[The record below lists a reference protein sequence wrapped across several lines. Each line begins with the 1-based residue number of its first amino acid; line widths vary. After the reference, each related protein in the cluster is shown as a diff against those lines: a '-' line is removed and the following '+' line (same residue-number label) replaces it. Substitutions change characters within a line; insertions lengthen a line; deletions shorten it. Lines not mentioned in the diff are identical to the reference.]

1 MIRLT
6 PQNFQLDAAQGELP
20 RRSISG
26 VAVVY
31 GVEATVSDGTRVK
44 FLDGSLPLDGPN
56 PKIFLYHDSSQPVGI
71 VTERTQVE
79 NSVLFTGKL
88 SETTLASEALVLAM
102 DSVLD
107 AVSVGINPTKFRY
120 SKDGVMEIQAAD
132 WFELSM
138 VPHGAVAGAVI
149 NQVAA
154 SIPEDED
161 IHEKETEV
169 VLNEIENSQ
178 EEIKE
183 MSEIIE
189 TPAVIEASAITPLFA
204 QPKQAFK
211 LPSAAEYISAFM
223 QGGAVAAE
231 MQAKI
236 KAAAPDVNTL
246 GGSLDGVLPLPIVQP
261 VYNNFR
267 GLRPLID
274 AMGPKAMP
282 QGGKV
287 FIRPKV
293 TTHTSIGGPQTESAT
308 ITPGTFVISDEQV
321 TKKIFGGY
329 VEVSEA
335 SIDWTQPEVLSL
347 LLDDMARIYANQTDD
362 YACTEFEAGVS
373 QTATLT
379 SATDAADWAAFVYE
393 AATDILVNS
402 NGNLPN
408 ALIVSPNYFQVLG
421 GLTDDSGRPL
431 FPQVGPMNA
440 FGSMNPSSVE
450 SSAFGLRL
458 VVDRNLNNQVYVG
471 NTDGFEVFEQAKG
484 AISIDTPSTLSRTV
498 AFRGYLATLMIDSTK
513 FVKRAA

>member
-6 PQNFQLDAAQGELP
+6 PQSFQVDAAKGDAP

-31 GVEATVSDGTRVK
+31 GVEATVNDGTRVK

-56 PKIFLYHDSSQPVGI
+56 PKLFLYHDSSQPVGL
-71 VTERTQVE
+71 VVEREQVE
-79 NSVLFTGKL
+79 NSVLFTAKL

-120 SKDGVMEIQAAD
+120 SKDGVMEIQSAD

-154 SIPEDED
+154 SIPENED
-161 IHEKETEV
+161 IHENETEV
-169 VLNEIENSQ
+169 VLNELENSQ
-178 EEIKE
+178 GENQ
-183 MSEIIE
+183 MSETVE
-189 TPAVIEASAITPLFA
+189 TPAVIEASTIAPLFA

-223 QGGAVAAE
+223 QGGSVAAE
-231 MQAKI
+231 MNAKI

-246 GGSLDGVLPLPIVQP
+246 DGALDGVLPLPIVQP

-282 QGGKV
+282 QGGKI

-293 TTHTSIGGPQTESAT
+293 TTHTTIGGPLTESAT
-308 ITPGTFVISDEQV
+308 ITDGTFVISDEQV
-321 TKKIFGGY
+321 TKQIFGGY
-329 VEVSEA
+329 VSVSEA
-335 SIDWTQPEVLSL
+335 SIDWSQPEVLSL

-362 YACTEFEAGVS
+362 YACQQFEAGVT

-379 SATDAADWAAFVYE
+379 SATDAADWASFVYE

-421 GLTDDSGRPL
+421 GLSDDQGRPL

-440 FGSMNPSSVE
+440 FGSMNPGSVE

-458 VVDRNLNNQVYVG
+458 VVDRNLDNQVYVG

-484 AISIDTPSTLSRTV
+484 AISIDTPSTLSRTL

-513 FVKRAA
+513 FVKRAD

>member
-6 PQNFQLDAAQGELP
+6 PQNFTVDAAAP
-20 RRSISG
+20 DAPARRTVSG

-31 GVEATVSDGTRVK
+31 DVEATVSDGTRVK
-44 FLDGSLPLDGPN
+44 FAKGSLPIDGPA
-56 PKIFLYHDSSQPVGI
+56 PKIFMYHDSSQPVGI
-71 VTERTQVE
+71 LTERIEAE
-79 NSVLFTGKL
+79 NSVLFTGKI
-88 SETTLASEALVLAM
+88 SETTLGNEFLVLAQ
-102 DSVLD
+102 DGVVD
-107 AVSVGINPTKFRY
+107 QVSVGVNPIKFRY
-120 SKDGVMEIQAAD
+120 TKDGVMEILSAD
-132 WFELSM
+132 WFEISM

-149 NQVAA
+149 NQIAA
-154 SIPEDED
+154 SIPDAED
-161 IHEKETEV
+161 IHENNSEV
-169 VLNEIENSQ
+169 VLNEVENSQ
-178 EEIKE
+178 GENE
-183 MSEIIE
+183 MSETVE
-189 TPAVIEASAITPLFA
+189 TPAVIEATTIAPLFA

-223 QGGAVAAE
+223 QGGSVAAE
-231 MQAKI
+231 MNAKI
-236 KAAAPDVNTL
+236 QAAAPDVNTL

-274 AMGPKAMP
+274 AMQPKAMP

-293 TTHTSIGGPQTESAT
+293 TTHTSIGGPETESQT
-308 ITPGTFVISDEQV
+308 ITDGTFVISDEQV

-329 VEVSEA
+329 VSVSEA

-347 LLDDMARIYANQTDD
+347 LLDDMARIYANQTDA
-362 YACTEFEAGVS
+362 YACSEFESNVS

-379 SATDAADWAAFVYE
+379 DSTSAADWASFVYE
-393 AATDILVNS
+393 AATTILVNS

-408 ALIVSPNYFQVLG
+408 ALIVSPEYFQALG
-421 GLTDDSGRPL
+421 KLTDDAGRPL

-440 FGSMNPSSVE
+440 YGSMNAASVE
-450 SSAFGLRL
+450 ASAFGLRL
-458 VVDRNLNNQVYVG
+458 VVDRNLEAQVYVG

-498 AFRGYLATLMIDSTK
+498 AFRGYLATLMIDNTK
-513 FVKRAA
+513 FVKRDV

>member
-6 PQNFQLDAAQGELP
+6 PQSFQVDAAKGDAP

-31 GVEATVSDGTRVK
+31 GVEATVNDGTRVK

-56 PKIFLYHDSSQPVGI
+56 PKLFLYHDSSQPVGL
-71 VTERTQVE
+71 VVEREQVE
-79 NSVLFTGKL
+79 NSVLFTAKL

-120 SKDGVMEIQAAD
+120 SKDGVMEIQSAD

-154 SIPEDED
+154 SIPENED
-161 IHEKETEV
+161 IHENETEV
-169 VLNEIENSQ
+169 VLNELENSQ
-178 EEIKE
+178 GENQ
-183 MSEIIE
+183 MSETVE
-189 TPAVIEASAITPLFA
+189 TPAVIEASTIAPLFA

-223 QGGAVAAE
+223 QGGSVAAE
-231 MQAKI
+231 MNAKI

-246 GGSLDGVLPLPIVQP
+246 DGALDGVLPLPIVQP

-282 QGGKV
+282 QGGKI

-293 TTHTSIGGPQTESAT
+293 TTHTSIGGPLTESAT
-308 ITPGTFVISDEQV
+308 ITDGTFVISDEQV
-321 TKKIFGGY
+321 TKQIFGGY
-329 VEVSEA
+329 VSVSEA
-335 SIDWTQPEVLSL
+335 SIDWSQPEVLSL

-362 YACTEFEAGVS
+362 YACQQFEAGVT

-379 SATDAADWAAFVYE
+379 SATDAADWASFVYE

-421 GLTDDSGRPL
+421 GLSDDQGRPL

-440 FGSMNPSSVE
+440 FGSMNPGSVE

-458 VVDRNLNNQVYVG
+458 VVDRNLDNQVYVG

-484 AISIDTPSTLSRTV
+484 AISIDTPSTLSRTL

-513 FVKRAA
+513 FVKRA

>member
-6 PQNFQLDAAQGELP
+6 PQSFHVDAAQGELP

-71 VTERTQVE
+71 VTERTQVDD
-79 NSVLFTGKL
+79 SVLFTGKL

-107 AVSVGINPTKFRY
+107 AVSVGINPIKFRY
-120 SKDGVMEIQAAD
+120 SKEGVMEIQSAD

-154 SIPEDED
+154 SIPENED
-161 IHEKETEV
+161 IHENETDV
-169 VLNEIENSQ
+169 VLNELENSQ
-178 EEIKE
+178 GENE
-183 MSEIIE
+183 MSETVE
-189 TPAVIEASAITPLFA
+189 TPAVIEASSIAPLFA

-223 QGGAVAAE
+223 TGGSVAAE
-231 MQAKI
+231 MNAKI
-236 KAAAPDVNTL
+236 QAAAPDVNTL
-246 GGSLDGVLPLPIVQP
+246 GGSLDGILPLPIVQP

-282 QGGKV
+282 QGGKI

-293 TTHTSIGGPQTESAT
+293 TTHTSIGGPETESQT
-308 ITPGTFVISDEQV
+308 ITDGTFVISDEQV
-321 TKKIFGGY
+321 TKRIFGGY
-329 VEVSEA
+329 VSVSEA
-335 SIDWTQPEVLSL
+335 SIDWSQPEVLSL
-347 LLDDMARIYANQTDD
+347 LLDDMARIYANQTDE
-362 YACTEFEAGVS
+362 YACQQFQAGVT

-379 SATDAADWAAFVYE
+379 SATDAANWASFVYE

-421 GLTDDSGRPL
+421 TLSDDAGRPL

-440 FGSMNPSSVE
+440 FGSMNPASTE
-450 SSAFGLRL
+450 ASAFGLRL
-458 VVDRNLNNQVYVG
+458 VVDRNLVNQVYVG

-484 AISIDTPSTLSRTV
+484 AISIDTPSTLSRTL

-513 FVKRAA
+513 FVKRAD

>member
-6 PQNFQLDAAQGELP
+6 PQSFHVDAAQGELP

-120 SKDGVMEIQAAD
+120 SKDGVMEIQSAD

-154 SIPEDED
+154 SIPENED
-161 IHEKETEV
+161 IHENETEL

-178 EEIKE
+178 GENE
-183 MSEIIE
+183 MSETVE
-189 TPAVIEASAITPLFA
+189 TPAVIEASTIAPLFA

-211 LPSAAEYISAFM
+211 MPSAAEYISAFM
-223 QGGAVAAE
+223 QGGSVAAE
-231 MQAKI
+231 MNAKI
-236 KAAAPDVNTL
+236 QAAAPDVNTL

-274 AMGPKAMP
+274 AVGPKAMP

-293 TTHTSIGGPQTESAT
+293 TTHTSIGGPETESQT
-308 ITPGTFVISDEQV
+308 ITDGTFVISDEQV
-321 TKKIFGGY
+321 TKRIFGGY
-329 VEVSEA
+329 VSVSEA

-347 LLDDMARIYANQTDD
+347 LLDDMARIYANQTDE
-362 YACTEFEAGVS
+362 YACQQFQTGVT
-373 QTATLT
+373 QTATLADDT
-379 SATDAADWAAFVYE
+379 SAEDWAAFVYE

-408 ALIVSPNYFQVLG
+408 AIMVSPNYFQALG
-421 GLTDDSGRPL
+421 TLTDDSGRPL

-440 FGSMNPSSVE
+440 FGSMNPASVE
-450 SSAFGLRL
+450 ASAFGLRL
-458 VVDRNLNNQVYVG
+458 VVDRNLVNQVYVG

-513 FVKRAA
+513 FVKRA

>member
-1 MIRLT
+1 M
-6 PQNFQLDAAQGELP
+6 
-20 RRSISG
+20 
-26 VAVVY
+26 
-31 GVEATVSDGTRVK
+31 
-44 FLDGSLPLDGPN
+44 
-56 PKIFLYHDSSQPVGI
+56 YHDASQPVGI
-71 VTERTQVE
+71 LTERIEAE
-79 NSVLFTGKL
+79 NSVLFTGRI
-88 SETTLASEALVLAM
+88 SETTLGNEFLVLAQ
-102 DSVLD
+102 DGVVD
-107 AVSVGINPTKFRY
+107 QVSVGVNPTKFRY
-120 SKDGVMEIQAAD
+120 SKDGVMEILASE

-149 NQVAA
+149 NSIAA
-154 SIPEDED
+154 SIPDEED
-161 IHEKETEV
+161 IHENETEV
-169 VLNEIENSQ
+169 VLNEVENSQ
-178 EEIKE
+178 GENE

-189 TPAVIEASAITPLFA
+189 TPAVIEASTIAPLFA

-293 TTHTSIGGPQTESAT
+293 TTHTSIGGPETESQT
-308 ITPGTFVISDEQV
+308 ITDGTFVISDEQV

-329 VEVSEA
+329 VSVSEA

-347 LLDDMARIYANQTDD
+347 LLDDMARIYANQTDA
-362 YACTEFEAGVS
+362 YACSEFEDNVS

-379 SATDAADWAAFVYE
+379 SADSAADWAAFVYE
-393 AATDILVNS
+393 AATEILVNS

-408 ALIVSPNYFQVLG
+408 ALIVSPEYFQALG
-421 GLTDDSGRPL
+421 TLTDDAGRPL

-440 FGSMNPSSVE
+440 YGSMNAASVE
-450 SSAFGLRL
+450 ASAFGLRL
-458 VVDRNLNNQVYVG
+458 VVDRNLSAQVYVG

>member
-6 PQNFQLDAAQGELP
+6 PQNFTVDAAAP
-20 RRSISG
+20 DAPARRTVSG

-44 FLDGSLPLDGPN
+44 FAKGSLPLDGPA
-56 PKIFLYHDSSQPVGI
+56 PKIFMYHDSSQPVGI
-71 VTERTQVE
+71 LTERIEAE
-79 NSVLFTGKL
+79 NSVLFTGRI
-88 SETTLASEALVLAM
+88 SETTLGNEFLVLAQ
-102 DSVLD
+102 DGVVD
-107 AVSVGINPTKFRY
+107 QVSVGVNPLKFRY
-120 SKDGVMEIQAAD
+120 TKDGVMEILSAD

-149 NQVAA
+149 NQIAA
-154 SIPEDED
+154 SIPEPED
-161 IHEKETEV
+161 IHENEAEV
-169 VLNEIENSQ
+169 VLNEVENSQ
-178 EEIKE
+178 GENE

-189 TPAVIEASAITPLFA
+189 TPAVIEASTIAPLFA

-231 MQAKI
+231 MNAKI
-236 KAAAPDVNTL
+236 QAAAPDVNTL

-282 QGGKV
+282 QGGKI

-458 VVDRNLNNQVYVG
+458 VVDRNIDNQVYVG

>member
-6 PQNFQLDAAQGELP
+6 PQKFDVDAAQGETP

-56 PKIFLYHDSSQPVGI
+56 PKLFLYHDSSQPVGL

-79 NSVLFTGKL
+79 NSVLFTAKL

-120 SKDGVMEIQAAD
+120 SKDGVMEIQSAD

-161 IHEKETEV
+161 IHENETEL
-169 VLNEIENSQ
+169 VLNELENSQ
-178 EEIKE
+178 GENE
-183 MSEIIE
+183 MSETVE
-189 TPAVIEASAITPLFA
+189 TPAVIEASTIAPLFA

-211 LPSAAEYISAFM
+211 MPSAAEYISAFM
-223 QGGAVAAE
+223 QGGSVAAE
-231 MQAKI
+231 MNAKI
-236 KAAAPDVNTL
+236 QAAAPDVNTL

-274 AMGPKAMP
+274 AVGPKAMP

-293 TTHTSIGGPQTESAT
+293 TTHTSIGGPETESAT
-308 ITPGTFVISDEQV
+308 ITDGTFVISDEQV
-321 TKKIFGGY
+321 TKRIFGGY
-329 VEVSEA
+329 VSVSEA

-347 LLDDMARIYANQTDD
+347 LLDDMARIYANQTDE
-362 YACTEFEAGVS
+362 YACQQFQAGVS
-373 QTATLT
+373 QTATLADDT
-379 SATDAADWAAFVYE
+379 SAADWAAFVYE

-408 ALIVSPNYFQVLG
+408 ALMVSPNYFQALG
-421 GLTDDSGRPL
+421 TLTDDQGRPL

-440 FGSMNPSSVE
+440 FGSMNPASVE

-458 VVDRNLNNQVYVG
+458 VVDRNLVNQVYVG

-498 AFRGYLATLMIDSTK
+498 AFRGYLATLMIDNTK
-513 FVKRAA
+513 FVKRA

>member
-6 PQNFQLDAAQGELP
+6 PQSFHVDAAQGELP

-31 GVEATVSDGTRVK
+31 GIEATVSDGTRVK

-107 AVSVGINPTKFRY
+107 AVSVGINPLKFRY
-120 SKDGVMEIQAAD
+120 SKDGVMEIQSAD

-154 SIPEDED
+154 SIPKNED
-161 IHEKETEV
+161 IHENETEL

-178 EEIKE
+178 GENE
-183 MSEIIE
+183 MSETVE
-189 TPAVIEASAITPLFA
+189 TPAVIEASTIAPLFA

-211 LPSAAEYISAFM
+211 MPSAAEYISAFL
-223 QGGAVAAE
+223 QGGSVAAE
-231 MQAKI
+231 MNAKI
-236 KAAAPDVNTL
+236 QAAAPDVNTL

-274 AMGPKAMP
+274 AVGPKAMP
-282 QGGKV
+282 QGGKI

-293 TTHTSIGGPQTESAT
+293 TTHTSIGGPETESQT
-308 ITPGTFVISDEQV
+308 ITDGTFVISDEQV
-321 TKKIFGGY
+321 TKRIFGGY
-329 VEVSEA
+329 VSVSEA

-347 LLDDMARIYANQTDD
+347 LLDDMARIYANETDS
-362 YACTEFEAGVS
+362 YACQQFQAGVT
-373 QTATLT
+373 QTATLADDT
-379 SATDAADWAAFVYE
+379 SAADWASFVYE
-393 AATDILVNS
+393 AATEILTNS

-408 ALIVSPNYFQVLG
+408 ALMVSPNYFQALG
-421 GLTDDSGRPL
+421 TLTDDAGRPL

-458 VVDRNLNNQVYVG
+458 VVDRNLVNQVYVG

-498 AFRGYLATLMIDSTK
+498 AFRGYLATLMIDATK
-513 FVKRAA
+513 FVKRA

>member
-6 PQNFQLDAAQGELP
+6 PQNFTVDAAAP
-20 RRSISG
+20 DAPARRTVSG

-44 FLDGSLPLDGPN
+44 FAKGSLPLDGPA
-56 PKIFLYHDSSQPVGI
+56 PKIFMYHDSSQPVGI
-71 VTERTQVE
+71 LTERIEAE
-79 NSVLFTGKL
+79 NSVLFTGRI
-88 SETTLASEALVLAM
+88 SETTLGNEFLVLAQ
-102 DSVLD
+102 DGVVD
-107 AVSVGINPTKFRY
+107 QVSVGVNPLKFRY
-120 SKDGVMEIQAAD
+120 TKDGVMEILSAD

-149 NQVAA
+149 NQIAA
-154 SIPEDED
+154 SIPDAED
-161 IHEKETEV
+161 IHENETEV
-169 VLNEIENSQ
+169 VFNEVENSQ
-178 EEIKE
+178 GENE
-183 MSEIIE
+183 MSESVE
-189 TPAVIEASAITPLFA
+189 TPAVIEASTIAPLFA

-211 LPSAAEYISAFM
+211 MPSAAEYISAFM
-223 QGGAVAAE
+223 QGGSVAAE

-236 KAAAPDVNTL
+236 QAAAPDVNTL

-293 TTHTSIGGPQTESAT
+293 TTHTSIGGPETESQT
-308 ITPGTFVISDEQV
+308 ITDGTFVISDEQV

-329 VEVSEA
+329 VSVSEA

-347 LLDDMARIYANQTDD
+347 LLDDMARIYANQTDA
-362 YACTEFEAGVS
+362 YACGEFEDNVS

-379 SATDAADWAAFVYE
+379 DSTSAADWASFVYE
-393 AATDILVNS
+393 AATTILVNS

-408 ALIVSPNYFQVLG
+408 ALIVSPEYFQALG
-421 GLTDDSGRPL
+421 KLTDDAGRPL

-440 FGSMNPSSVE
+440 YGSMNAASVE
-450 SSAFGLRL
+450 ASAFGLRL
-458 VVDRNLNNQVYVG
+458 VVDRNLEAQVYVG

-498 AFRGYLATLMIDSTK
+498 AFRGYLATLMIDNTK
-513 FVKRAA
+513 FVKRDV

>member
-6 PQNFQLDAAQGELP
+6 PQNFEIDAAQGDLP

-71 VTERTQVE
+71 VTERTQVDD
-79 NSVLFTGKL
+79 SVLFTGKL

-107 AVSVGINPTKFRY
+107 AVSVGINPIQFRY
-120 SKDGVMEIQAAD
+120 SKDGVMEIQSAD

-154 SIPEDED
+154 SIPEPED
-161 IHEKETEV
+161 IHENETDV
-169 VLNEIENSQ
+169 VLNEVENSQ
-178 EEIKE
+178 GENE
-183 MSEIIE
+183 MSETVE
-189 TPAVIEASAITPLFA
+189 TPSIIEASSIAPLFA

-223 QGGAVAAE
+223 QGGSVAAE

-236 KAAAPDVNTL
+236 QAAAPDVNTL
-246 GGSLDGVLPLPIVQP
+246 GGNLDGVLPLPIVQP

-282 QGGKV
+282 QGGKI

-293 TTHTSIGGPQTESAT
+293 TTHTSIGGPETESAT
-308 ITPGTFVISDEQV
+308 ITDGTFVISDEQV
-321 TKKIFGGY
+321 TKQIFGGY
-329 VEVSEA
+329 VSVSEA

-362 YACTEFEAGVS
+362 YACTQFEAGVS

-379 SATDAADWAAFVYE
+379 SASSAADWASFVYE
-393 AATDILVNS
+393 AATEILVNS

-408 ALIVSPNYFQVLG
+408 ALIVSPDYFQALG
-421 GLTDDSGRPL
+421 TLVDDSGRPL

-458 VVDRNLNNQVYVG
+458 VVDRNLSAQVYVG

-484 AISIDTPSTLSRTV
+484 AISIDNACPSSLGPWPSV
-498 AFRGYLATLMIDSTK
+498 ATSQP
-513 FVKRAA
+513 

>member
-6 PQNFQLDAAQGELP
+6 PQSFHVDAAQGELP

-120 SKDGVMEIQAAD
+120 SKDGVMEIQSAD

-154 SIPEDED
+154 SIPENED
-161 IHEKETEV
+161 IHENETEL

-178 EEIKE
+178 GENE
-183 MSEIIE
+183 MSETVE
-189 TPAVIEASAITPLFA
+189 TPAVIEASTIAPLFA

-211 LPSAAEYISAFM
+211 MPSAAEYISAFM
-223 QGGAVAAE
+223 QGGSVAAE
-231 MQAKI
+231 MNAKI
-236 KAAAPDVNTL
+236 QAAAPDVNTL

-274 AMGPKAMP
+274 AVGPKAMP

-293 TTHTSIGGPQTESAT
+293 TTHTSIGGPETESQT
-308 ITPGTFVISDEQV
+308 ITDGTFVISDEQV
-321 TKKIFGGY
+321 TKRIFGGY
-329 VEVSEA
+329 VSVSEA

-347 LLDDMARIYANQTDD
+347 LLDDMARIYANQTDE
-362 YACTEFEAGVS
+362 YACQQFQAGVS
-373 QTATLT
+373 QTATLADDT
-379 SATDAADWAAFVYE
+379 SAEDWAKFVYE

-408 ALIVSPNYFQVLG
+408 AIMVSPNYFQALG
-421 GLTDDSGRPL
+421 TLTDDSGRPL

-440 FGSMNPSSVE
+440 FGSMNPASVE
-450 SSAFGLRL
+450 ASAFGLRL
-458 VVDRNLNNQVYVG
+458 VVDRNLVNQVYVG

-513 FVKRAA
+513 FVKRA

>member
-6 PQNFQLDAAQGELP
+6 PQNFTVDAAAP
-20 RRSISG
+20 DAPARRTVSG

-44 FLDGSLPLDGPN
+44 FAKGSLPLDGPA
-56 PKIFLYHDSSQPVGI
+56 PKIFMYHDSSQPVGI
-71 VTERTQVE
+71 LTERIEAE
-79 NSVLFTGKL
+79 NSVLFTGKI
-88 SETTLASEALVLAM
+88 SETTLGNEFLVLAQ
-102 DSVLD
+102 DGVVD
-107 AVSVGINPTKFRY
+107 QVSVGVNPIKFRY
-120 SKDGVMEIQAAD
+120 TKDGVMEILSAD

-149 NQVAA
+149 NQIAA
-154 SIPEDED
+154 SIPDAED
-161 IHEKETEV
+161 IHENETEV
-169 VLNEIENSQ
+169 VFNEVENSQ
-178 EEIKE
+178 GENE
-183 MSEIIE
+183 MSESVE
-189 TPAVIEASAITPLFA
+189 TPAVIEASTIAPLFA

-223 QGGAVAAE
+223 QGGSVAAE
-231 MQAKI
+231 MNAKI
-236 KAAAPDVNTL
+236 QAAAPDVNTL

-293 TTHTSIGGPQTESAT
+293 TTHTSIGGPETESQT
-308 ITPGTFVISDEQV
+308 ITDGTFVISDEQV

-329 VEVSEA
+329 VSVSEA

-347 LLDDMARIYANQTDD
+347 LLDDMARIYANQTDA
-362 YACTEFEAGVS
+362 YACGEFEDNVS

-379 SATDAADWAAFVYE
+379 DSTSAADWASFVYE
-393 AATDILVNS
+393 AATTILVNS

-408 ALIVSPNYFQVLG
+408 ALIVSPEYFQALG
-421 GLTDDSGRPL
+421 KLTDDAGRPL

-440 FGSMNPSSVE
+440 YGSMNAASVE
-450 SSAFGLRL
+450 ASAFGLRL
-458 VVDRNLNNQVYVG
+458 VVDRNLEAQVYVG

-498 AFRGYLATLMIDSTK
+498 AFRGYLATLMIDNTK
-513 FVKRAA
+513 FVKRDV

>member
-6 PQNFQLDAAQGELP
+6 PQSFQVDAAKGDAP

-31 GVEATVSDGTRVK
+31 GVEATVNDGTRVK

-56 PKIFLYHDSSQPVGI
+56 PKLFLYHDSSQPVGL
-71 VTERTQVE
+71 VVEREQVE
-79 NSVLFTGKL
+79 NSVLFTAKL

-120 SKDGVMEIQAAD
+120 SKDGVMEIQSAD

-154 SIPEDED
+154 SIPENED
-161 IHEKETEV
+161 IHENETEV
-169 VLNEIENSQ
+169 VLNELENSQ
-178 EEIKE
+178 GENQ
-183 MSEIIE
+183 MSETVE
-189 TPAVIEASAITPLFA
+189 TPAVIEASTIAPLFA

-223 QGGAVAAE
+223 QGGSVAAE
-231 MQAKI
+231 MNAKI

-246 GGSLDGVLPLPIVQP
+246 DGALDGVLPLPIVQP

-282 QGGKV
+282 QGGKI

-293 TTHTSIGGPQTESAT
+293 TTHTSIGGPLTESAT
-308 ITPGTFVISDEQV
+308 ITDGTFVISDEQV
-321 TKKIFGGY
+321 TKQIFGGY
-329 VEVSEA
+329 VSVSEA
-335 SIDWTQPEVLSL
+335 SIDWSQPEVLSL

-362 YACTEFEAGVS
+362 YACQQFEAGVT

-379 SATDAADWAAFVYE
+379 SATDAADWASFVYE

-421 GLTDDSGRPL
+421 GLSDHQGRPL

-440 FGSMNPSSVE
+440 FGSMNPGSVE

-458 VVDRNLNNQVYVG
+458 VVDRNLDNQVYVG

-484 AISIDTPSTLSRTV
+484 AISIDTPSTLSRTL

-513 FVKRAA
+513 FVKRA

>member
-6 PQNFQLDAAQGELP
+6 PQSFHVDAAQGELP

-120 SKDGVMEIQAAD
+120 SKDGVMEIQSAD

-154 SIPEDED
+154 SIPESED
-161 IHEKETEV
+161 IHENETEL

-178 EEIKE
+178 GENE
-183 MSEIIE
+183 MSETVE
-189 TPAVIEASAITPLFA
+189 TPAVIEASTIAPLFA

-211 LPSAAEYISAFM
+211 MPSAAEYISAFM
-223 QGGAVAAE
+223 QGGSVAAE
-231 MQAKI
+231 MNAKI
-236 KAAAPDVNTL
+236 QAAAPDVNTL

-274 AMGPKAMP
+274 AVGPKAMP

-293 TTHTSIGGPQTESAT
+293 TTHTSIGGPETESAT
-308 ITPGTFVISDEQV
+308 ITDGTFVISDEQV
-321 TKKIFGGY
+321 TKRIFGGY
-329 VEVSEA
+329 VSVSEA

-347 LLDDMARIYANQTDD
+347 LLDDMARIYANQTDE
-362 YACTEFEAGVS
+362 YACQQFQAGVS
-373 QTATLT
+373 QTATLADDT
-379 SATDAADWAAFVYE
+379 SAADWAAFVYE

-408 ALIVSPNYFQVLG
+408 ALMVSPNYFQALG
-421 GLTDDSGRPL
+421 TLTDDQGRPL

-440 FGSMNPSSVE
+440 FGSMNPASVE

-458 VVDRNLNNQVYVG
+458 VVDRNLTNQVYVG

-498 AFRGYLATLMIDSTK
+498 AFRGYLATLMIDNTK
-513 FVKRAA
+513 FVKRA

>member
-6 PQNFQLDAAQGELP
+6 PQSFHVDAAQGELP

-31 GVEATVSDGTRVK
+31 DVEATVSDGTRVK
-44 FLDGSLPLDGPN
+44 FLNGSLPLDGPN

-120 SKDGVMEIQAAD
+120 SKDGVMEIQSAD

-154 SIPEDED
+154 SIPESED
-161 IHEKETEV
+161 IHENETEL

-178 EEIKE
+178 GENE
-183 MSEIIE
+183 MSETVE
-189 TPAVIEASAITPLFA
+189 TPAVIEASTIAPLFA

-211 LPSAAEYISAFM
+211 MPSAAEYISAFM
-223 QGGAVAAE
+223 QGGSVAAE
-231 MQAKI
+231 MNAKI
-236 KAAAPDVNTL
+236 QAAAPDVNTL
-246 GGSLDGVLPLPIVQP
+246 GGTLDGVLPLPIVQP

-293 TTHTSIGGPQTESAT
+293 TTHTSIGGPETESAT
-308 ITPGTFVISDEQV
+308 ITDGTFVISDEQV
-321 TKKIFGGY
+321 TKRIFGGY
-329 VEVSEA
+329 VSVSEA

-362 YACTEFEAGVS
+362 YACTQFEAGVS

-379 SATDAADWAAFVYE
+379 SASSAADWASFVYE
-393 AATDILVNS
+393 AATEILVNS

-408 ALIVSPNYFQVLG
+408 ALIVSPEYFQALG
-421 GLTDDSGRPL
+421 TLTDDAGRPL

-440 FGSMNPSSVE
+440 YGSMNAASVE
-450 SSAFGLRL
+450 ASAFGLRL
-458 VVDRNLNNQVYVG
+458 VVDRNLSAQVYVG

>member
-6 PQNFQLDAAQGELP
+6 PQNFEIDAAQGELP

-31 GVEATVSDGTRVK
+31 GVEATVNDGTRVK
-44 FLDGSLPLDGPN
+44 FLDGSLPLDGPA

-71 VTERTQVE
+71 VTERTQVDD
-79 NSVLFTGKL
+79 SVLFTGKL

-107 AVSVGINPTKFRY
+107 AVSVGINPIQFRY
-120 SKDGVMEIQAAD
+120 SKDGVMEIQSAD

-154 SIPEDED
+154 SIPEPED
-161 IHEKETEV
+161 IHENETDV
-169 VLNEIENSQ
+169 VLNEVENSQ
-178 EEIKE
+178 GENE
-183 MSEIIE
+183 MSETVE
-189 TPAVIEASAITPLFA
+189 TPAVIEASSIAPLFA

-223 QGGAVAAE
+223 QGGSVAAE

-236 KAAAPDVNTL
+236 QAAAPDVNTL
-246 GGSLDGVLPLPIVQP
+246 GGNLDGVLPLPIVQP

-282 QGGKV
+282 QGGKI

-293 TTHTSIGGPQTESAT
+293 TTHTSIGGPETESAT
-308 ITPGTFVISDEQV
+308 ITDGTFVISDEQV
-321 TKKIFGGY
+321 TKQIFGGY
-329 VEVSEA
+329 VSVSEA

-362 YACTEFEAGVS
+362 YACTQFEAGVS

-379 SATDAADWAAFVYE
+379 SASSAADWASFVYE
-393 AATDILVNS
+393 AATEILVNS

-408 ALIVSPNYFQVLG
+408 ALIVSPDYFQALG
-421 GLTDDSGRPL
+421 TLVDDSGRPL

-458 VVDRNLNNQVYVG
+458 VVDRNLSAQVYVG

-513 FVKRAA
+513 FVKRA

>member
-6 PQNFQLDAAQGELP
+6 PQNFTVDAAAP
-20 RRSISG
+20 DAPARRTVSG

-44 FLDGSLPLDGPN
+44 FAKGSLPLDGPA
-56 PKIFLYHDSSQPVGI
+56 PKIFMYHDASQPVGI
-71 VTERTQVE
+71 LTERIEAE
-79 NSVLFTGKL
+79 NSVLFTGRI
-88 SETTLASEALVLAM
+88 SETTLGNEFLVLAQ
-102 DSVLD
+102 DGVVD
-107 AVSVGINPTKFRY
+107 QVSVGVNPTKFRY
-120 SKDGVMEIQAAD
+120 SKDGVMEILASE

-149 NQVAA
+149 NSIAA
-154 SIPEDED
+154 SIPDEED
-161 IHEKETEV
+161 IHENETEV
-169 VLNEIENSQ
+169 VLNEVENSQ
-178 EEIKE
+178 GENE

-189 TPAVIEASAITPLFA
+189 TPAVIEASTIAPLFA

-293 TTHTSIGGPQTESAT
+293 TTHTSIGGPETESQT
-308 ITPGTFVISDEQV
+308 ITDGTFVISDEQV

-329 VEVSEA
+329 VSVSEA

-347 LLDDMARIYANQTDD
+347 LLDDMARIYANQTDA
-362 YACTEFEAGVS
+362 YACSEFEDNVS

-379 SATDAADWAAFVYE
+379 SADSAADWAAFVYE
-393 AATDILVNS
+393 AATEILVNS

-408 ALIVSPNYFQVLG
+408 ALIVSPEYFQALG
-421 GLTDDSGRPL
+421 TLTDDAGRPL

-440 FGSMNPSSVE
+440 YGSMNAASVE
-450 SSAFGLRL
+450 ASAFGLRL
-458 VVDRNLNNQVYVG
+458 VVDRNLSAQVYVG

>member
-6 PQNFQLDAAQGELP
+6 PQNFTVDAAAP
-20 RRSISG
+20 DAPARRTVSG

-44 FLDGSLPLDGPN
+44 FAKGSLPLDGPA
-56 PKIFLYHDSSQPVGI
+56 PKIFMYHDSSQPVGI
-71 VTERTQVE
+71 LTERIEAE
-79 NSVLFTGKL
+79 NSVLFTGRI
-88 SETTLASEALVLAM
+88 SETTLGNEFLVLAQ
-102 DSVLD
+102 DGVVD
-107 AVSVGINPTKFRY
+107 QVSVGVNPLKFRY
-120 SKDGVMEIQAAD
+120 TKDGVMEILSAD

-149 NQVAA
+149 NQIAA
-154 SIPEDED
+154 SIPDAED
-161 IHEKETEV
+161 IHENETEL
-169 VLNEIENSQ
+169 VLNEVENSQ
-178 EEIKE
+178 GENE
-183 MSEIIE
+183 MSESVE
-189 TPAVIEASAITPLFA
+189 TPAVIEASTIAPLFA

-236 KAAAPDVNTL
+236 QAAAPDVNTL
-246 GGSLDGVLPLPIVQP
+246 GGNLDGVLPLPIVQP

-293 TTHTSIGGPQTESAT
+293 TTHTSIGGPETESAT
-308 ITPGTFVISDEQV
+308 ITDGTFVISDEQV

-329 VEVSEA
+329 VSVSEA

-362 YACTEFEAGVS
+362 YACSEFEAGVS

-379 SATDAADWAAFVYE
+379 SASSAADWAAFVYE
-393 AATDILVNS
+393 AATEILVNS

-408 ALIVSPNYFQVLG
+408 ALIVSPEYFQALG
-421 GLTDDSGRPL
+421 TLTDDAGRPL

-440 FGSMNPSSVE
+440 YGSMNAASVE
-450 SSAFGLRL
+450 ASAFGLRL
-458 VVDRNLNNQVYVG
+458 VVDRNLSAQVYVG

-513 FVKRAA
+513 FVKRA

>member
-6 PQNFQLDAAQGELP
+6 PQNFTIDAAAPDALP
-20 RRSISG
+20 RRTVSG

-44 FLDGSLPLDGPN
+44 FAKGSLPLDGPA
-56 PKIFLYHDSSQPVGI
+56 PKIFMYHDSSQPVGI
-71 VTERTQVE
+71 LTERIEAE
-79 NSVLFTGKL
+79 NSVLFTGKI
-88 SETTLASEALVLAM
+88 SETTLGNEFLVLAQ
-102 DSVLD
+102 DGVVD
-107 AVSVGINPTKFRY
+107 QVSVGVNPIKFRY
-120 SKDGVMEIQAAD
+120 TKDGVMEILSAD

-149 NQVAA
+149 NQIAA
-154 SIPEDED
+154 SIPEAED
-161 IHEKETEV
+161 IHEMETEV
-169 VLNEIENSQ
+169 VLNEVENSQ
-178 EEIKE
+178 GENE
-183 MSEIIE
+183 MSESVE
-189 TPAVIEASAITPLFA
+189 TPAVIEASTIAPLFA

-223 QGGAVAAE
+223 QGGSVAAE
-231 MQAKI
+231 MNAKI
-236 KAAAPDVNTL
+236 QAAAPDVNTL

-293 TTHTSIGGPQTESAT
+293 TTHTSIGGPETESQT
-308 ITPGTFVISDEQV
+308 ITDGTFVISDEQV

-329 VEVSEA
+329 VSVSEA

-347 LLDDMARIYANQTDD
+347 LLDDMARIYANQTDA
-362 YACTEFEAGVS
+362 YACAEFEDNVS

-379 SATDAADWAAFVYE
+379 DSTSAADWASFVYE
-393 AATDILVNS
+393 AATTILVNS

-408 ALIVSPNYFQVLG
+408 ALIVSPEYFQALG
-421 GLTDDSGRPL
+421 KLTDDAGRPL

-440 FGSMNPSSVE
+440 YGSMNAASVE
-450 SSAFGLRL
+450 ASAFGLRL
-458 VVDRNLNNQVYVG
+458 VVDRNLDAQVYVG

-498 AFRGYLATLMIDSTK
+498 AFRGYLATLMIDNTK
-513 FVKRAA
+513 FVKRDV

>member
-6 PQNFQLDAAQGELP
+6 PQSFQVDAAKGDAP

-56 PKIFLYHDSSQPVGI
+56 PKLFLYHDSSQPVGL
-71 VTERTQVE
+71 VVEREQVE
-79 NSVLFTGKL
+79 NSVLFTAKL

-107 AVSVGINPTKFRY
+107 AVSVGINPIKFRY
-120 SKDGVMEIQAAD
+120 SKDGVMEIQSAD

-138 VPHGAVAGAVI
+138 VPHGAIAGAVI

-154 SIPEDED
+154 SIPENED
-161 IHEKETEV
+161 IHENETEV
-169 VLNEIENSQ
+169 VLNELENSQ
-178 EEIKE
+178 GENQ
-183 MSEIIE
+183 MSETVE
-189 TPAVIEASAITPLFA
+189 TPAVIEASTIAPLFA

-223 QGGAVAAE
+223 QGGSVAAE
-231 MQAKI
+231 MNAKI

-246 GGSLDGVLPLPIVQP
+246 DGSLDGILPLPIVQP

-282 QGGKV
+282 QGGKI

-293 TTHTSIGGPQTESAT
+293 TTHTSIGGPETESQT
-308 ITPGTFVISDEQV
+308 ITDGTFVISDEQV
-321 TKKIFGGY
+321 TKQIFGGY
-329 VEVSEA
+329 VSVSEA
-335 SIDWTQPEVLSL
+335 SIDWSQPEVLSL
-347 LLDDMARIYANQTDD
+347 LLDDMARIYANQTDL
-362 YACTEFEAGVS
+362 YACQQFQAGVT

-379 SATDAADWAAFVYE
+379 SATDAANWASFVYE

-421 GLTDDSGRPL
+421 GLSDDAGRPL

-440 FGSMNPSSVE
+440 FGSINPGSVE

-458 VVDRNLNNQVYVG
+458 VVDRNLVNQVYVG

-484 AISIDTPSTLSRTV
+484 AISIDNVSQLSRTL

-513 FVKRAA
+513 FVKRAD

>member
-6 PQNFQLDAAQGELP
+6 PQSFHVDAAQGELP

-120 SKDGVMEIQAAD
+120 SKDGVMEIQSAD

-154 SIPEDED
+154 SIPENED
-161 IHEKETEV
+161 IHENETEL

-178 EEIKE
+178 GENE
-183 MSEIIE
+183 MSETVE
-189 TPAVIEASAITPLFA
+189 TPAVIEASTIAPLFA

-211 LPSAAEYISAFM
+211 MPSAAEYISAFM
-223 QGGAVAAE
+223 QGGSVAAE
-231 MQAKI
+231 MNAKI
-236 KAAAPDVNTL
+236 QAAAPDVNTL

-274 AMGPKAMP
+274 AVGPKAMP

-293 TTHTSIGGPQTESAT
+293 TTHTSIGGPETESQT
-308 ITPGTFVISDEQV
+308 ITDGTFVISDEQV
-321 TKKIFGGY
+321 TKRIFGGY
-329 VEVSEA
+329 VSVSEA

-347 LLDDMARIYANQTDD
+347 LLDDMARIYANQTYE
-362 YACTEFEAGVS
+362 YACQQFQAGVS
-373 QTATLT
+373 QTATLADDT
-379 SATDAADWAAFVYE
+379 SAEDWAKFVYE

-408 ALIVSPNYFQVLG
+408 AIMVSPNYFQALG
-421 GLTDDSGRPL
+421 TLTDDSGRPL

-440 FGSMNPSSVE
+440 FGSMNPASVE
-450 SSAFGLRL
+450 ASAFGLRL
-458 VVDRNLNNQVYVG
+458 VVDRNLVNQVYVG

-513 FVKRAA
+513 FVKRA

>member
-6 PQNFQLDAAQGELP
+6 PQNFTVDAAAP
-20 RRSISG
+20 DAPARRTVSG

-44 FLDGSLPLDGPN
+44 FAKGSLPLDGPA
-56 PKIFLYHDSSQPVGI
+56 PKIFMYHDSSQPVGI
-71 VTERTQVE
+71 LTERIEAE
-79 NSVLFTGKL
+79 NSVLFTGKI
-88 SETTLASEALVLAM
+88 SETTLGNEFLVLAQ
-102 DSVLD
+102 DGVVD
-107 AVSVGINPTKFRY
+107 QVSVGVNPIKFRY
-120 SKDGVMEIQAAD
+120 TKDGVMEILSAD

-149 NQVAA
+149 NQIAA
-154 SIPEDED
+154 SIPEPED
-161 IHEKETEV
+161 IHENETEV
-169 VLNEIENSQ
+169 VLNEVENSQ
-178 EEIKE
+178 GENE

-189 TPAVIEASAITPLFA
+189 TPAVIEASTIAPLFA

-223 QGGAVAAE
+223 QGGSVAAE
-231 MQAKI
+231 MNAKI

-246 GGSLDGVLPLPIVQP
+246 DGALDGVLPLPIVQP

-274 AMGPKAMP
+274 AMGAKAMP
-282 QGGKV
+282 QGGKI

-293 TTHTSIGGPQTESAT
+293 TTHTSIGGPETESQT
-308 ITPGTFVISDEQV
+308 ITDGTFVISDEQV

-329 VEVSEA
+329 VSVSEA
-335 SIDWTQPEVLSL
+335 SIDWSQPEVLSL
-347 LLDDMARIYANQTDD
+347 LLDDMARIYANQTDA
-362 YACTEFEAGVS
+362 YACSEFEDQVS

-379 SATDAADWAAFVYE
+379 NASSAADWASFVYE
-393 AATDILVNS
+393 AATEILVNS

-408 ALIVSPNYFQVLG
+408 ALIVSPEYFQALG
-421 GLTDDSGRPL
+421 TLTDDAGRPL

-440 FGSMNPSSVE
+440 FGSMNPASVNA
-450 SSAFGLRL
+450 SAFGLQL
-458 VVDRNLNNQVYVG
+458 VVDRNLSAQVYVG
-471 NTDGFEVFEQAKG
+471 NTDGFEVFEQMKG

>member
-6 PQNFQLDAAQGELP
+6 PQKFDVDAAQGETP

-26 VAVVY
+26 VAVIY

-56 PKIFLYHDSSQPVGI
+56 PKLFLYHDSSQPVGL

-79 NSVLFTGKL
+79 NSVLFTAKL

-120 SKDGVMEIQAAD
+120 SKDGVMEIQSAD

-161 IHEKETEV
+161 IHENETEL
-169 VLNEIENSQ
+169 VLNELENSQ
-178 EEIKE
+178 GENE
-183 MSEIIE
+183 MSETVE
-189 TPAVIEASAITPLFA
+189 TPAVIEASTIAPLFA

-211 LPSAAEYISAFM
+211 MPSAAEYISAFM
-223 QGGAVAAE
+223 QGGSVAAE
-231 MQAKI
+231 MNAKI
-236 KAAAPDVNTL
+236 QAAAPDVNTL

-274 AMGPKAMP
+274 AVGPKAMP

-293 TTHTSIGGPQTESAT
+293 TTHTSIGGPETESAT
-308 ITPGTFVISDEQV
+308 ITDGTFVISDEQV
-321 TKKIFGGY
+321 TKRIFGGY
-329 VEVSEA
+329 VSVSEA

-347 LLDDMARIYANQTDD
+347 LLDDMARIYANQTDE
-362 YACTEFEAGVS
+362 YACQQFQAGVS
-373 QTATLT
+373 QTATLADDT
-379 SATDAADWAAFVYE
+379 SAADWAAFVYE

-408 ALIVSPNYFQVLG
+408 ALMVSPNYFQALG
-421 GLTDDSGRPL
+421 TLTDDQGRPL

-440 FGSMNPSSVE
+440 FGSMNPASVE

-458 VVDRNLNNQVYVG
+458 VVDRNLVNQVYVG

-498 AFRGYLATLMIDSTK
+498 AFRGYLATLMIDNTK
-513 FVKRAA
+513 FVKRA

>member
-6 PQNFQLDAAQGELP
+6 PQNFEIDAAQGDLP

-71 VTERTQVE
+71 VTERTQVDD
-79 NSVLFTGKL
+79 SVLFTGKL

-107 AVSVGINPTKFRY
+107 AVSVGINPIQFRY
-120 SKDGVMEIQAAD
+120 SKDGVMEIQSAD

-154 SIPEDED
+154 SIPEPED
-161 IHEKETEV
+161 IHENETDV
-169 VLNEIENSQ
+169 VLNEVENSQ
-178 EEIKE
+178 GENE
-183 MSEIIE
+183 MSETVE
-189 TPAVIEASAITPLFA
+189 TPSIIEASSIAPLFA

-223 QGGAVAAE
+223 QGGSVAAE

-236 KAAAPDVNTL
+236 QAAAPDVNTL
-246 GGSLDGVLPLPIVQP
+246 GGNLDGVLPLPIVQP

-282 QGGKV
+282 QGGKI

-293 TTHTSIGGPQTESAT
+293 TTHTSIGGPETESAT
-308 ITPGTFVISDEQV
+308 ITDGTFVISDEQV
-321 TKKIFGGY
+321 TKQIFGGY
-329 VEVSEA
+329 VSVSEA

-362 YACTEFEAGVS
+362 YACTQFEAGVS

-379 SATDAADWAAFVYE
+379 SASSAADWASFVYE
-393 AATDILVNS
+393 AATEILVNS

-408 ALIVSPNYFQVLG
+408 ALIVSPDYFQALG
-421 GLTDDSGRPL
+421 TLVDDSGRPL

-458 VVDRNLNNQVYVG
+458 VVDRNLSAQVYVG

-484 AISIDTPSTLSRTV
+484 AISIDNVSQLSRTV

-513 FVKRAA
+513 FVKRA

>member
-6 PQNFQLDAAQGELP
+6 PQSFEIDAAQGELP

-31 GVEATVSDGTRVK
+31 GVEATVNDGTRVK
-44 FLDGSLPLDGPN
+44 FLDGSLPLDGPA
-56 PKIFLYHDSSQPVGI
+56 PKIFMYHDSSQPVG
-71 VTERTQVE
+71 VLTERVQVE
-79 NSVLFTGKL
+79 NKVLFAGRI
-88 SETTLASEALVLAM
+88 SETALGNEALVLAA
-102 DSVLD
+102 DGVVD
-107 AVSVGINPTKFRY
+107 AVSVGVNPIQFRY
-120 SKDGVMEIQAAD
+120 SKDGVMEIQSAD

-154 SIPEDED
+154 SIPEPED
-161 IHEKETEV
+161 IHENETDV
-169 VLNEIENSQ
+169 VLNEVENSQ
-178 EEIKE
+178 GENE
-183 MSEIIE
+183 MSETVE
-189 TPAVIEASAITPLFA
+189 TPSIIEASPVAPLFA

-211 LPSAAEYISAFM
+211 MPSAAEWISA
-223 QGGAVAAE
+223 QLVGGSVAAE
-231 MQAKI
+231 MNAKVR
-236 KAAAPDVNTL
+236 AAAPDVVTSDL
-246 GGSLDGVLPLPIVQP
+246 EGILPLPIVQP

-282 QGGKV
+282 QGGKI

-293 TTHTSIGGPQTESAT
+293 TTHTSIGGPETESAT
-308 ITPGTFVISDEQV
+308 ITDGTFVISDEQV
-321 TKKIFGGY
+321 TKQIFGGY
-329 VEVSEA
+329 VSVSEA
-335 SIDWTQPEVLSL
+335 SIDWTQPEILSL

-362 YACTEFEAGVS
+362 YACTQFEAGVS

-379 SATDAADWAAFVYE
+379 SASSAADWASFVYE

-408 ALIVSPNYFQVLG
+408 ALIVSPDYFQALG
-421 GLTDDSGRPL
+421 TLVDDSGRPL

-458 VVDRNLNNQVYVG
+458 VVDRNLSAQVYVG

-513 FVKRAA
+513 FVKRA

>member
-6 PQNFQLDAAQGELP
+6 PQNFHVDAAQGELP

-120 SKDGVMEIQAAD
+120 SKDGVMEIQSAD

-154 SIPEDED
+154 SIPENED
-161 IHEKETEV
+161 IHENETEL

-178 EEIKE
+178 GENE
-183 MSEIIE
+183 MSETVE
-189 TPAVIEASAITPLFA
+189 TPAVIEASTIAPLFA

-211 LPSAAEYISAFM
+211 MPSAAEYISAFM
-223 QGGAVAAE
+223 QGGSVAAE
-231 MQAKI
+231 MNAKI
-236 KAAAPDVNTL
+236 QAAAPDVNTL

-293 TTHTSIGGPQTESAT
+293 TTHTSIGGPETESQT
-308 ITPGTFVISDEQV
+308 ITDGTFVISDEQV
-321 TKKIFGGY
+321 TKRIFGGY
-329 VEVSEA
+329 VSVSEA

-362 YACTEFEAGVS
+362 YACTQFEAGVS

-379 SATDAADWAAFVYE
+379 DSTSAADWASFVYE
-393 AATDILVNS
+393 AATTILVNS

-408 ALIVSPNYFQVLG
+408 ALIVSPEYFQALG
-421 GLTDDSGRPL
+421 KLTDDAGRPL

-440 FGSMNPSSVE
+440 YGSMNAASVDA
-450 SSAFGLRL
+450 SAFGLRL
-458 VVDRNLNNQVYVG
+458 VVDRNLSAQVYVG

-498 AFRGYLATLMIDSTK
+498 AFRGYLATLMIDNTK
-513 FVKRAA
+513 FVKRDV

>member
-6 PQNFQLDAAQGELP
+6 PQSFHVDAAQGELP

-71 VTERTQVE
+71 VTERTQVDD
-79 NSVLFTGKL
+79 SVLFTGKL

-107 AVSVGINPTKFRY
+107 AVSVGINPIQFRY
-120 SKDGVMEIQAAD
+120 SKDGVMEIQSAD

-154 SIPEDED
+154 SIPEPED
-161 IHEKETEV
+161 IHENETDV
-169 VLNEIENSQ
+169 VLNEVENSQ
-178 EEIKE
+178 GENE
-183 MSEIIE
+183 MSETVE
-189 TPAVIEASAITPLFA
+189 TPSIIEASTIAPLFA

-223 QGGAVAAE
+223 QGGSVAAE

-236 KAAAPDVNTL
+236 QAAAPDVNTL
-246 GGSLDGVLPLPIVQP
+246 NGDLDGVLPLPIVQP

-282 QGGKV
+282 QGGKI

-293 TTHTSIGGPQTESAT
+293 TTHTSIGGPETESAT
-308 ITPGTFVISDEQV
+308 ITDGTFVISDEQV
-321 TKKIFGGY
+321 TKQIFGGY
-329 VEVSEA
+329 VSVSEA
-335 SIDWTQPEVLSL
+335 SIDWTQPEILSL

-362 YACTEFEAGVS
+362 YACTQFEAGVS

-379 SATDAADWAAFVYE
+379 SASSAADWASFVYE

-408 ALIVSPNYFQVLG
+408 ALIVSPDYFQALG
-421 GLTDDSGRPL
+421 TLTDDAGRPL

-458 VVDRNLNNQVYVG
+458 VVDRNLSAQVYVG

-513 FVKRAA
+513 FVKRA

>member
-6 PQNFQLDAAQGELP
+6 PQSFHVDAAQGELP

-120 SKDGVMEIQAAD
+120 SKDGVMEIQSAD
-132 WFELSM
+132 WFEISM

-154 SIPEDED
+154 SIPENED
-161 IHEKETEV
+161 IHENETEL
-169 VLNEIENSQ
+169 VLNELENSQ
-178 EEIKE
+178 GENE
-183 MSEIIE
+183 MSESVE
-189 TPAVIEASAITPLFA
+189 TPAVIEASTIAPLFA

-223 QGGAVAAE
+223 QGGSVAAE
-231 MQAKI
+231 MNAKI
-236 KAAAPDVNTL
+236 QAAAPDVNTL
-246 GGSLDGVLPLPIVQP
+246 GGTLDGVLPLPIVQP

-293 TTHTSIGGPQTESAT
+293 TTHTSIGGPETESAT
-308 ITPGTFVISDEQV
+308 ITDGTFVISDEQV
-321 TKKIFGGY
+321 TKRIFGGY
-329 VEVSEA
+329 VSVSEA

-362 YACTEFEAGVS
+362 YACTQFEAGVS

-379 SATDAADWAAFVYE
+379 SASSAADWASFVYE
-393 AATDILVNS
+393 AATEILVNS

-408 ALIVSPNYFQVLG
+408 ALIVSPEYFQALG
-421 GLTDDSGRPL
+421 TLTDDAGRPL

-440 FGSMNPSSVE
+440 YGSMNAASVE
-450 SSAFGLRL
+450 ASAFGLRL
-458 VVDRNLNNQVYVG
+458 VVDRNLSAQVYVG

>member
-6 PQNFQLDAAQGELP
+6 PQNFTVDAAAP
-20 RRSISG
+20 DAPARRTVSG

-44 FLDGSLPLDGPN
+44 FAKGSLPLDGPA
-56 PKIFLYHDSSQPVGI
+56 PKIFMYHDSSQPVGI
-71 VTERTQVE
+71 LTERIEAE
-79 NSVLFTGKL
+79 NSVLFTGKI
-88 SETTLASEALVLAM
+88 SETTLGNEFLVLAQ
-102 DSVLD
+102 DGVVD
-107 AVSVGINPTKFRY
+107 QVSVGVNPLKFRY
-120 SKDGVMEIQAAD
+120 TKDGVMEILSAD

-149 NQVAA
+149 NQIAA
-154 SIPEDED
+154 SIPDAED
-161 IHEKETEV
+161 IHETETEV
-169 VLNEIENSQ
+169 VFNEVENSQ
-178 EEIKE
+178 GENE
-183 MSEIIE
+183 MSESVE
-189 TPAVIEASAITPLFA
+189 TPAVIEASTIAPLFA

-211 LPSAAEYISAFM
+211 MPSAAEYISAFL
-223 QGGAVAAE
+223 QGGSVAAE
-231 MQAKI
+231 MNAKI
-236 KAAAPDVNTL
+236 QAAAPDVNTL

-274 AMGPKAMP
+274 AVSPKAMP

-293 TTHTSIGGPQTESAT
+293 TTHTSIGGPETESQT
-308 ITPGTFVISDEQV
+308 ITDGTFVISDEQV
-321 TKKIFGGY
+321 TKRIFGGY
-329 VEVSEA
+329 VSVSEA

-347 LLDDMARIYANQTDD
+347 LLDDMARIYANQTDE
-362 YACTEFEAGVS
+362 YACQQFQAGVT
-373 QTATLT
+373 QTATLADDT
-379 SATDAADWAAFVYE
+379 SAADWAAFVYE

-408 ALIVSPNYFQVLG
+408 ALMVSPNYFQALG
-421 GLTDDSGRPL
+421 TLTDDAGRPL

-440 FGSMNPSSVE
+440 FGSMNPGSVE

-458 VVDRNLNNQVYVG
+458 VVDRNLVNQVYVG

-484 AISIDTPSTLSRTV
+484 AISIDNVSQLSRTV
-498 AFRGYLATLMIDSTK
+498 AFRGYLATLMIDNTK
-513 FVKRAA
+513 FVKRA

>member
-6 PQNFQLDAAQGELP
+6 PQSFHVDAAQGELP

-71 VTERTQVE
+71 VTERTQVDD
-79 NSVLFTGKL
+79 SILFTGKL

-107 AVSVGINPTKFRY
+107 AVSVGINPIKFRY
-120 SKDGVMEIQAAD
+120 SKDGVMEIQSAD

-154 SIPEDED
+154 SIPEPED
-161 IHEKETEV
+161 IHENETDV
-169 VLNEIENSQ
+169 VLNEVENSQ
-178 EEIKE
+178 GENE
-183 MSEIIE
+183 MSETVE
-189 TPAVIEASAITPLFA
+189 TPAVIEASSIAPLFA

-223 QGGAVAAE
+223 QGGSVAAE

-236 KAAAPDVNTL
+236 QAAAPDVNTL
-246 GGSLDGVLPLPIVQP
+246 GGNLDGVLPLPIVQP

-282 QGGKV
+282 QGGKI

-293 TTHTSIGGPQTESAT
+293 TTHTSIGGPETESAT
-308 ITPGTFVISDEQV
+308 ITDGTFVISDEQV
-321 TKKIFGGY
+321 TKQIFGGY
-329 VEVSEA
+329 VSVSEA

-362 YACTEFEAGVS
+362 YACTQFEAGVS

-379 SATDAADWAAFVYE
+379 SASSAADWASFVYE
-393 AATDILVNS
+393 AATEILVNS

-408 ALIVSPNYFQVLG
+408 ALIVSPDYFQALG
-421 GLTDDSGRPL
+421 TLVDDSGRPL

-458 VVDRNLNNQVYVG
+458 VVDRNLSAQVYVG

-484 AISIDTPSTLSRTV
+484 AISIDNVSQLSRTV

-513 FVKRAA
+513 FVKRA